1 MHTRRLAA
9 FLAGAW
15 MLGGLIVSILVVP
28 DLTKQVDAII
38 ASPPSAISK
47 DIEDMG
53 TEVARS
59 MLKYQGQE
67 VKRSLLQSWGII
79 QIGLAAAI
87 FATVTFTSHRSRFLV
102 ILSLVLT
109 AIVAI
114 ETFGIL
120 PTLRYTGRVTDF
132 LPLTAYSNERE
143 VNHTYQ
149 IWYQVLEVLKM
160 TLGLGLAGR
169 LLFDFY
175 AWQERVGESSAA
187 SRQHRRR
194 RRKRTHDGSVVEP
207 VDHPDN
213 SHVDG

>member
-1 MHTRRLAA
+1 
-9 FLAGAW
+9 
-15 MLGGLIVSILVVP
+15 MLGGLIVSILVIP
-28 DLTKQVDAII
+28 SLTKQADAII
-38 ASPPSAISK
+38 ASPPQQISK
-47 DIEDMG
+47 DIEDIG

-59 MLKYQGQE
+59 MLRFQAQE
-67 VKRSLLQSWGII
+67 VKRSLLQAWGII

-87 FATVTFTSHRSRFLV
+87 FAAVTFTSHRSRFLV
-102 ILSLVLT
+102 IVSLVLT
-109 AIVAI
+109 LIVAV

-149 IWYQVLEVLKM
+149 IWYQVLELLKM
-160 TLGLGLAGR
+160 ALGLGLAGR

-175 AWQERVGESSAA
+175 AWQERVGEDSAA
-187 SRQHRRR
+187 SSRHKGRR